1 MLGILDEALSSMS
14 LQASSDSMATLKLGM
29 RYYSCVVGHHMGVD
43 SGVCGGMWC
52 VFMCLCYF
60 IYVYVLIICM
70 CKPLSQKLAADCS
83 IGACDGPHGFG
94 ERSWKVSRL
103 ATGNVA
109 INSSACFLFFLV
121 LLASEWN
128 NFVNAQFFDK
138 LHTKFYLKRTSK
150 WRSVSCMP

>member
-94 ERSWKVSRL
+94 ERS
-103 ATGNVA
+103 
-109 INSSACFLFFLV
+109 
-121 LLASEWN
+121 
-128 NFVNAQFFDK
+128 
-138 LHTKFYLKRTSK
+138 
-150 WRSVSCMP
+150 